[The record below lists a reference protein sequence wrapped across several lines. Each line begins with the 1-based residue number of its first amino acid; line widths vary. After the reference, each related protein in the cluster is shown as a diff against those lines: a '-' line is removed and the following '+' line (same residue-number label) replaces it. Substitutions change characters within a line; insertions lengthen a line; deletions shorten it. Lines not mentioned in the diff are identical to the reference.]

1 MRELFGR
8 EKEENLQGHFFSSF
22 ASLYFSENGEYLT
35 FTHFAWYEQ
44 RLAAQITHW
53 TTKTICDNPAT
64 PDSPVLKESSI

>member
-1 MRELFGR
+1 MDFQSISFKCIKKENTGEIMRELFGR

-44 RLAAQITHW
+44 RLAAQITH
-53 TTKTICDNPAT
+53 
-64 PDSPVLKESSI
+64 